1 LNAACVLRVRSSP
14 GFGTVT
20 PLSPHDRG
28 DLVLPKRAYL
38 TLCRSIQ
45 LLMFAARGD
54 ATKDLELLV
63 PRHQLSVLGRQVPR
77 PKLEPTDLA
86 LLAALSRALPRA
98 RWSCFF
104 VKPETLL
111 RWHRR
116 LIAGAWTYPH
126 LASGRPQLD
135 ADIQQLIIRLASEN
149 PRWGYQR
156 IQGELQRLGVPV
168 SATAIR
174 ATLRRHGVDPAPRR
188 AATTWR
194 AFLPT
199 AGRRDRR
206 LRLLHG
212 RDRLAATPIRAVLH
226 RAGHPAGPRG
236 GGDR

>member
-1 LNAACVLRVRSSP
+1 LGMGCENSNAASELRVRSSP

-20 PLSPHDRG
+20 AVPHDRG
-28 DLVLPKRAYL
+28 DLVLPKLAYL

-54 ATKDLELLV
+54 AAKDLEILV
-63 PRHQLSVLGRQVPR
+63 LRHQLAVLRRQAPR
-77 PKLEPTDLA
+77 PKLEPTDRVM
-86 LLAALSRALPRA
+86 LAALSRALPRA

-126 LASGRPQLD
+126 GASGRPQLD
-135 ADIQQLIIRLASEN
+135 ADVQQLIIRLASEN

-156 IQGELQRLGVPV
+156 IQGELQRLGVRV

-174 ATLRRHGVDPAPRR
+174 ATLRRHGSIRPRD
-188 AATTWR
+188 
-194 AFLPT
+194 
-199 AGRRDRR
+199 GRRR
-206 LRLLHG
+206 
-212 RDRLAATPIRAVLH
+212 
-226 RAGHPAGPRG
+226 RG
-236 GGDR
+236 GRSSDSRPPGGTVASGESAAW